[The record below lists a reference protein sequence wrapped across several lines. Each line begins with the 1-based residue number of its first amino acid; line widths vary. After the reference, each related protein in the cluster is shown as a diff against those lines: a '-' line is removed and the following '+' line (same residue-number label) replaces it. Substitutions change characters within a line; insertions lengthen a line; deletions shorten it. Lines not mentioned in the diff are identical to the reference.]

1 MIQRSYLTSLWPVG
15 ASGVSDRA
23 TRTRPQQALWAILL
37 IAGLVSIL
45 CLYLYQASRITVTD
59 FDINKLQRTYARL
72 QRENSNMLANYAH
85 AQSIVEMAKR
95 AQAAGFTPPAHV
107 QWLQLGD
114 ASSTAA
120 ATSLPEYSN
129 PPPLTLRLHSGQTG
143 AARP

>member
-23 TRTRPQQALWAILL
+23 TRTRPQQALLAILL

-45 CLYLYQASRITVTD
+45 CLYLFQASRIAVTD

-85 AQSIVEMAKR
+85 AQSIAEMSKR
-95 AQAAGFTPPAHV
+95 AKAAGFAPATNV
-107 QWLQLGD
+107 QWLQLGA
-114 ASSTAA
+114 ASPASTAP
-120 ATSLPEYSN
+120 SLPEYSN
-129 PPPLTLRLHSGQTG
+129 PPPLTSAQRLQSS
-143 AARP
+143 P